1 MIILSVGRW
10 FERSDNLD
18 DLNYFVI
25 IILGGIVILYC
36 CIGGSGFD
44 GYCYNFLW
52 LVICILFI

>member
-25 IILGGIVILYC
+25 IILCWGVLWYCVVVLGVVVLMGIVIIFY
-36 CIGGSGFD
+36 G
-44 GYCYNFLW
+44 
-52 LVICILFI
+52 